1 MTKADYVWV
10 ILAITLLYFLWSGH
24 RIDCP
29 PWRLMLAALAL
40 GIVRRGRTTR
50 NGNQERRGETSGP
63 WRIRQMGEKTPQ
75 RRQDDGRLSLLPVL
89 TERKV
94 GPSRF
99 PSGWRQ
105 VANRSR
111 LASGSAGR
119 LESHHRRAPD
129 GRPRLN
135 GQRRF
140 VSYEPP
146 PWVWAGR
153 RHWWPFRAAG

>member
-63 WRIRQMGEKTPQ
+63 WRIRQLGEKTPQ
-75 RRQDDGRLSLLPVL
+75 RRQDDGRLSLLPIL

-94 GPSRF
+94 GPSLRHQANLRALIMGVAVGAALLALATLRRRLWGLQKYVHEVGLQ
-99 PSGWRQ
+99 PGHLTRHPALTSGE
-105 VANRSR
+105 
-111 LASGSAGR
+111 LLHG
-119 LESHHRRAPD
+119 L
-129 GRPRLN
+129 
-135 GQRRF
+135 
-140 VSYEPP
+140 
-146 PWVWAGR
+146 
-153 RHWWPFRAAG
+153 